1 MKKVTRNEYFA
12 LCRSLVH
19 AGKLPDIDK
28 EYEIAPIDF
37 SGYALNDTTKRIVDV
52 NFMEETIDKHGEY
65 MLSGHWFSQLSYQ
78 FADKCDFELKV
89 IDGYSS
95 YAFSD
100 EQMALF
106 TYCEGDI
113 TFSPYKDRKAY
124 EKRKGELIEFYE
136 KHY

>member
-1 MKKVTRNEYFA
+1 MKKITRNEYFA

-19 AGKLPDIDK
+19 TGKLPDIDK
-28 EYEIAPIDF
+28 EYEITPIDF

-52 NFMEETIDKHGEY
+52 NFMEETTDKHGEY
-65 MLSGHWFSQLSYQ
+65 MLAGHWFSQLSYQ
-78 FADKCDFELKV
+78 FADKCDFELEV

-113 TFSPYKDRKAY
+113 TFSPYKDRNIY
-124 EKRKGELIEFYE
+124 EKRKGELMEFYE
-136 KHY
+136 THY